1 MVVPYVH
8 LDEDEGGEVKTK
20 NVSQY
25 HSRGDSESTVE
36 EHLTVK
42 REKYGARLLMD
53 EREIVSLRRR
63 PIHSKIQEGD
73 TSLHSSKR
81 STEFWSQPIW
91 MPRAK
96 SDPAL
101 PSVTGAKGVNRLD
114 CMNDGLKRF
123 LWTVVLLIVVILFVL
138 VMRVTNNTDM
148 VMEKDFST
156 LMEDVKSAYPSQQEQ
171 LWKKSLIHLQQ
182 NLRATKPTG
191 PVNMILTAGWS
202 AERTLHCL
210 AGHLAAAFSSGT
222 NASVLHID
230 GTSWS
235 SLDSDEAKLAIDH
248 KLTGAFESKRMAA
261 VVHRFEE
268 LPPGSA
274 LIFYRYCDHEN
285 AVYKGVL
292 LVFTVLLP
300 VEVLDPTLSLVAV
313 EEMVRDHIQSRFLP
327 SALPGTFNQMD
338 LDKFGGLWSRIAHLV
353 LPVVAEEQMEKNGCN
368 N

>member
-1 MVVPYVH
+1 MTGSPSEVSKLTESGEDRTTKDSGKNMVVPYVH
-8 LDEDEGGEVKTK
+8 LDEDEG
-20 NVSQY
+20 
-25 HSRGDSESTVE
+25 
-36 EHLTVK
+36 
-42 REKYGARLLMD
+42 
-53 EREIVSLRRR
+53 
-63 PIHSKIQEGD
+63 
-73 TSLHSSKR
+73 
-81 STEFWSQPIW
+81 
-91 MPRAK
+91 
-96 SDPAL
+96 
-101 PSVTGAKGVNRLD
+101 
-114 CMNDGLKRF
+114 DGLKRF

-182 NLRATKPTG
+182 NLRATKPTE